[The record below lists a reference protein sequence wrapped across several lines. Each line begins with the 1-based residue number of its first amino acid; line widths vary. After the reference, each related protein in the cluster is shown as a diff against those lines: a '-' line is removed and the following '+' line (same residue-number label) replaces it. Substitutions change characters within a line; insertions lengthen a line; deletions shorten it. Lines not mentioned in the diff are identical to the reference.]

1 MSANGEILPDL
12 GSRNIDSILLI
23 KLRALGD
30 IALTLPVIYVLKKAF
45 PSSSLSYLLLEQF
58 KGVLSGNEY
67 IDEIITFKDNLFSEF
82 KLLSSIT
89 GKKYD
94 LVIDMTSSPF
104 SAYVT
109 FLSGGTLRIGY
120 DVGRFGWCYTHLLP
134 RVVEKGGEKVKMYTF
149 DSNLHVL
156 KMLGLDVGLLEDV
169 NPSQSSIDDSGN
181 AKVKIESGDRY
192 AIGFP
197 PAGLQEDWAGSFLS
211 EYIKTGK
218 KLIGLVPASN
228 YQAKSWPVDRFIEVA
243 RRIVDEAIGVPVI
256 LWGPGEQ
263 DIAVRISDEVEGA
276 VMIPGV
282 GIEKLGA
289 IISKLDMVVGVDSGP
304 KHIAVLLGVPTVTLF
319 GPTDPEIW
327 DPNTELH
334 RVVYRN
340 LNCSPCKRKRC
351 VPNNCMLEI
360 SPEDVLE
367 EIVTLFETM
376 DRGKVYGG

>member
-1 MSANGEILPDL
+1 MSVKREILPDL
-12 GSRNIDSILLI
+12 GSRNINSILLI

-30 IALTLPVIYVLKKAF
+30 IALTLPVIYVLKKSF

-58 KGVLSGNEY
+58 RGVLSGNEY
-67 IDEIITFKDNLFSEF
+67 VDEIITFKDSLLSEF
-82 KLLSSIT
+82 KLLSSVIR
-89 GKKYD
+89 KKYD

-120 DVGRFGWCYTHLLP
+120 DIGRFRWCYTHLLP
-134 RVVEKGGEKVKMYTF
+134 RVIENGGEKVKMYTF

-156 KMLGLDVGLLEDV
+156 KMLGLDVGLLEEADR
-169 NPSQSSIDDSGN
+169 SQSPINDPGN
-181 AKVKIESGDRY
+181 AQIKIDSGDRY

-197 PAGLQEDWAGSFLS
+197 PAGLQKDWAGSFLS
-211 EYIKTGK
+211 EHIKTGK

-228 YQAKSWPVDRFIEVA
+228 YQAKGWPVDRFIEVA

-256 LWGPGEQ
+256 LWGPGER
-263 DIAVRISDEVEGA
+263 DIAKRISDEVKGA
-276 VMIPGV
+276 VVIPGV

-289 IISKLDMVVGVDSGP
+289 IISRLDMVVGVDSGP

-327 DPNTELH
+327 DPNTKLH
-334 RVVYRN
+334 RVLYRN
-340 LNCSPCKRKRC
+340 LNCSPCKKRQC
-351 VPNNCMLEI
+351 VPNNCMLGI

-367 EIVTLFETM
+367 EIVTLFETL